1 MLPLGVL
8 YCFLTILVLSIVFI
22 AIHNS
27 CRLTN
32 PIHYDRTL
40 DLTMLRTNNP
50 KVYNVLPQNTS
61 ENFVYA
67 IEAVFYLGSSKR
79 VLKCL

>member
-32 PIHYDRTL
+32 LIHYERTL

-50 KVYNVLPQNTS
+50 KVYTVLPHNTYGHI
-61 ENFVYA
+61 NP
-67 IEAVFYLGSSKR
+67 LTNDLTPQR
-79 VLKCL
+79 LD